1 MRRQLNNIARAILFF
16 CDLSVQFYYNFFYQI
31 LPKCAGK
38 WTCLESARLWLKMS
52 EKCAVSPAHYK
63 LSNLDLIQHE
73 RIRYTIICFISSCT
87 AERRTACLEEVQR
100 LKTADEDDT
109 VSMKSEDMDED
120 LPCKATLKISGIS
133 LGKIT

>member
-1 MRRQLNNIARAILFF
+1 M
-16 CDLSVQFYYNFFYQI
+16 
-31 LPKCAGK
+31 
-38 WTCLESARLWLKMS
+38 
-52 EKCAVSPAHYK
+52 
-63 LSNLDLIQHE
+63 DLIQHE

-100 LKTADEDDT
+100 LKTADEDDN

-133 LGKIT
+133 LGKITEADFALLKTFNRAFYNNFVVRNKDGSR